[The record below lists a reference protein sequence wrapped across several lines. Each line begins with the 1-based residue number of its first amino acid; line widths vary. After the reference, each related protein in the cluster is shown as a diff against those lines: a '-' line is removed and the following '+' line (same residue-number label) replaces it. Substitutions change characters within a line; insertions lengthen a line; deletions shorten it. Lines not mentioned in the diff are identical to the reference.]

1 MSAGVDNTG
10 SGKSPIFVVG
20 SGRSGNTLLY
30 HTLLSAGGFAIYR
43 AEPAVF
49 DLLAPKFGD
58 LSLLKNRQK
67 LMSVWLQSYM
77 CAASG
82 LKHDHIKNKILGE
95 CKSTGHFLRILMGEV
110 AQSQGV
116 DRWVVWGPDNLLYM
130 PWIKEELPDALFIH
144 MIRDGRD
151 VAVSMNKEGWIRP
164 FPWDRKRSLLV
175 AALHWQWKVTRGRQ
189 LGRRV
194 LPDYLEVR
202 FEDLVTRNRETLVEI
217 GNFIGH
223 DLDYDR
229 IRNTAIGTLSDANSS
244 FKAGRAAGY
253 GPIGRWKHLLTSED
267 IARIESL
274 ISSLLEELGYPLAA
288 SNPAAPSFER
298 WTMRVLYPWFFD
310 TKQWLKLHTPLGRF
324 VRTDRL
330 RLGQKLLRA

>member
-1 MSAGVDNTG
+1 M
-10 SGKSPIFVVG
+10 VG
-20 SGRSGNTLLY
+20 SARSGNTLLY

-43 AEPAVF
+43 GEPAVF

-58 LSLLKNRQK
+58 LSLRKNRQK
-67 LMSVWLQSYM
+67 LISVWLQSYM
-77 CAASG
+77 CDASG
-82 LKHDHIKNKILGE
+82 LNHDYIKNKILSE
-95 CKSTGHFLRILMGEV
+95 CKSTGHFLRILMEEV
-110 AQSQGV
+110 AHAQGV
-116 DRWVVWGPDNLLYM
+116 DRWAVWGPDNLLYM
-130 PWIKEELPDALFIH
+130 PWIKQELPDAVFIH

-151 VAVSMNKEGWIRP
+151 VAVSLNKEGWIRP
-164 FPWDRKRSLLV
+164 FPWDRRRSLLV

-202 FEDLVTRNRETLVEI
+202 FEDLVARNRETLAEI
-217 GNFIGH
+217 GSFIGH

-229 IRNTAIGTLSDANSS
+229 IKDTAIGTLTDPNSS
-244 FKAGRAAGY
+244 FKAGREATY
-253 GPIGRWKHLLTSED
+253 GPIGRWKQLLSSED

-274 ISSLLEELGYPLAA
+274 ISSLLEELGYPISA
-288 SNPAAPSFER
+288 SSPIPPSFER
-298 WTMRVLYPWFFD
+298 WIMQALYPRYFD

-330 RLGQKLLRA
+330 RMGQKSLKT

>member
-1 MSAGVDNTG
+1 
-10 SGKSPIFVVG
+10 
-20 SGRSGNTLLY
+20 
-30 HTLLSAGGFAIYR
+30 
-43 AEPAVF
+43 VF

-58 LSLLKNRQK
+58 LGRLKNRQK

-82 LKHDHIKNKILGE
+82 LNPDNIKKKVLSE
-95 CKSTGHFLRILMGEV
+95 CKSTGHFLRILMEEV

-116 DRWVVWGPDNLLYM
+116 DRWAVWGPDNLLYM
-130 PWIKEELPDALFIH
+130 PQIKEELPDALFIH

-164 FPWDRKRSLLV
+164 FPWDKRRSLLV
-175 AALHWQWKVTRGRQ
+175 AALHWTWKVTRGRQ

-217 GNFIGH
+217 GNFISH

-229 IRNTAIGTLSDANSS
+229 IKHRAIGTLSKPNSS
-244 FKAGRAAGY
+244 FESGREAGY
-253 GPIGRWKHLLTSED
+253 SPVGRWKQLLSSED

-274 ISSLLEELGYPLAA
+274 MHPLLQELGYPLTA
-288 SNPAAPSFER
+288 SNPVRTSFE
-298 WTMRVLYPWFFD
+298 WSTMKVLYPCFFD
-310 TKQWLKLHTPLGRF
+310 SKQWLKSHTPLGRF

-330 RLGQKLLRA
+330 RLGARLRPS